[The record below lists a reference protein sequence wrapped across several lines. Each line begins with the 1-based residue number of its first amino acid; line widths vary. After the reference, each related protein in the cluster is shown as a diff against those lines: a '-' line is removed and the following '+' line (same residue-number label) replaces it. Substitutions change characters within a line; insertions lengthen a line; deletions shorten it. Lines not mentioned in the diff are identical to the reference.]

1 MERFILYVNL
11 VLIGVA
17 LIVVLVMLIASA
29 HIGRQ
34 VFGLVLAGSSLLILI
49 GISRFRV

>member
-1 MERFILYVNL
+1 MERFILYVNI
-11 VLIGVA
+11 VLIGA
-17 LIVVLVMLIASA
+17 AIIVVLTMLIASA